1 MKNMGHKGPK
11 TRLPPWS
18 LRTVAILLGAAGLLL
33 FIAGSLGWLQ
43 TGRRQHRLE
52 TLNQGLAALFRD
64 TDEKIDSRKLHD
76 LAEGA
81 GTLGLDL
88 PEADYAVLYQQWLQ
102 AIGQFD
108 QVSAALDNRYLKPR
122 ADELLKAL
130 HDDLLAL
137 RDAAGRTLETG
148 TGLTPDL
155 SWRIHNLR
163 GCVSVLLAYS
173 VLYFEE
179 DGRKAAKFLADALED
194 YKQAIRLVDQTS
206 LSSSER
212 ALPRWNLELIVSV
225 GEYRLAGIPEIPRAD
240 AAEIREQLQ
249 AFIPEIPGFSP
260 GVPLETRVEK

>member
-1 MKNMGHKGPK
+1 MKNLGHKGPK

-18 LRTVAILLGAAGLLL
+18 LRTVVILLGAAGLLM

-52 TLNQGLAALFRD
+52 TLNQQLAVLFRD
-64 TDEKIDSRKLHD
+64 TDEKIDPRKLHD
-76 LAEGA
+76 LADEA

-88 PEADYAVLYQQWLQ
+88 PEADYAVLYQQWRQ

-108 QVSAALDNRYLKPR
+108 QVAAALDNRYLKPL
-122 ADELLKAL
+122 ADELLKSL
-130 HDDLLAL
+130 HEDLLAL

-148 TGLTPDL
+148 TGPAPDL
-155 SWRIHNLR
+155 SWRVHNLR

-194 YKQAIRLVDQTS
+194 YKKAIRQVDQTS